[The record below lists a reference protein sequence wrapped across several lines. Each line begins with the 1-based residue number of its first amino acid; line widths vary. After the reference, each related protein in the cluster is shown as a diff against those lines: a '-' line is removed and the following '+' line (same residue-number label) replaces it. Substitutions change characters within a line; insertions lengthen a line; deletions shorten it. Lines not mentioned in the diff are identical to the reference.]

1 MSADVVPVV
10 YGGANYSLYAPPHS
24 YINVDDFDT
33 IEQLGE
39 HLRCSTVRTRVRF
52 LSRNSKITRF
62 WCSRYLI
69 ANPGEYLKYFWWKDF
84 YSVAD
89 LSLNKSKNSF

>member
-10 YGGANYSLYAPPHS
+10 YSGANYSLYAPPHS
-24 YINVDDFDT
+24 YINVEDFDT

-39 HLRCSTVRTRVRF
+39 HLRYSSSHRRVRF
-52 LSRNSKITRF
+52 LSRNSKITSF

-84 YSVAD
+84 YTVAD
-89 LSLNKSKNSF
+89 LSLNKSKNFF